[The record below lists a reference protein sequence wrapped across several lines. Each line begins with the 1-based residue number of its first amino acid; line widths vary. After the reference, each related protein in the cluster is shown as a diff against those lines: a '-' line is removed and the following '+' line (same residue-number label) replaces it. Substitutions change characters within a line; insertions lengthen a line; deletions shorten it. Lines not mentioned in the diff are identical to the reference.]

1 MRAVVVIPTF
11 NERDNIAPL
20 IRRLTA
26 LVGPGAPG
34 GLPGLPMPLDLFFV
48 DDNSPDGTGQLLESM
63 RPEIGNLRVLHRSGK
78 LGLGTAYRT
87 AFHQLLAEGYDRLL
101 SMDADLSHAPESI
114 PALLAASEE
123 ADLVVGSR
131 YVAGGG
137 TQHCSAARRALS
149 RTANAGARL
158 LLGLTLRDAT
168 AGFRCYRREL
178 LADLDRRDI
187 RSNGYSYLLE
197 MSYNAQRLGYRLAEV
212 PIRFDNRVHEKSKM
226 SRKEIWL
233 ASRTLLRLAGNRLFS
248 GARREHRVPG

>member
-11 NERDNIAPL
+11 NERENIAPL
-20 IRRLTA
+20 VRRLTA
-26 LVGPGAPG
+26 LGSPGTAG
-34 GLPGLPMPLDLFFV
+34 GLAMPLDLFFV

-63 RPEIGNLRVLHRSGK
+63 RSEVANLRVLHRTGK

-87 AFHQLLAEGYDRLL
+87 AFRQLLAEGYERLL

-114 PALLAASEE
+114 PALLAASET

-149 RTANAGARL
+149 HTANAGARL

-197 MSYNAQRLGYRLAEV
+197 MSYYGQRLGYRLCEV
-212 PIRFDNRVHEKSKM
+212 PIRFDNRVHEQSKM
-226 SRKEIWL
+226 SKKEIWF
-233 ASRTLLRLAGNRLFS
+233 ASRTLFRLAGDRWFF
-248 GARREHRVPG
+248 GARRERRVLPG

>member
-1 MRAVVVIPTF
+1 MRAVVVIPTY

-20 IRRLTA
+20 VARLTA
-26 LVGPGAPG
+26 LAGPEVPG
-34 GLPGLPMPLDLFFV
+34 GLAMPLDLFFV

-63 RPEIGNLRVLHRSGK
+63 RAGTPNLRVLHRSGK

-87 AFHQLLAEGYDRLL
+87 AFRQLLAEGYDRLL

-114 PALLAASEE
+114 PALLQASEE

-137 TQHCSAARRALS
+137 TQACSAARRALS
-149 RTANAGARL
+149 QTANAGARL

-168 AGFRCYRREL
+168 AGFRCYRRDL

-197 MSYNAQRLGYRLAEV
+197 MSYYAQRLGYRLCEV
-212 PIRFDNRVHEKSKM
+212 PIRFDNRVHAQSKM

-233 ASRTLLRLAGNRLFS
+233 ASRTLFRLAGDRLFF
-248 GARREHRVPG
+248 GARPQPGFTPP

>member
-1 MRAVVVIPTF
+1 MRAVVVIPTY

-20 IRRLTA
+20 IGRLTA
-26 LVGPGAPG
+26 LG
-34 GLPGLPMPLDLFFV
+34 GLGGAAGLSMPLDLFFV
-48 DDNSPDGTGQLLESM
+48 DDNSPDGTGQLLESL
-63 RPEIGNLRVLHRSGK
+63 RAETPNLRVLHRPGK

-87 AFHQLLAEGYDRLL
+87 AFRQLLGEGYDRLL

-149 RTANAGARL
+149 KTANAGARL

-168 AGFRCYRREL
+168 AGFRCYRRDL

-197 MSYNAQRLGYRLAEV
+197 MSYYAQRLGYRLHEV
-212 PIRFDNRVHEKSKM
+212 PIRFDNRVHAQSKM

-233 ASRTLLRLAGNRLFS
+233 ASRTLFRLAAGRPFF
-248 GARREHRVPG
+248 GARHERRVLPG

>member
-1 MRAVVVIPTF
+1 MRAVVVIPTY

-20 IRRLTA
+20 VSRLIGLAIREGDQA
-26 LVGPGAPG
+26 
-34 GLPGLPMPLDLFFV
+34 LPMPLDLFFV
-48 DDNSPDGTGQLLESM
+48 DDNSPDGTGRLLESM
-63 RPEIGNLRVLHRSGK
+63 RAEIPNLRVLHREGK

-87 AFHQLLAEGYDRLL
+87 AFRQLLSEGYDRLL

-114 PALLAASEE
+114 PALLRGSED

-131 YVAGGG
+131 YVEGGG

-149 RTANAGARL
+149 LTANAGARA
-158 LLGLTLRDAT
+158 LLGLKLRDAT

-178 LADLDRRDI
+178 LTDLDQRDI

-197 MSYNAQRLGYRLAEV
+197 MSYYAQRLGYRLSEV

-233 ASRTLLRLAGNRLFS
+233 ASKTLFRLAGGRFFF
-248 GARREHRVPG
+248 GARRVHRVLPN

>member
-11 NERDNIAPL
+11 NERENIAPL
-20 IRRLTA
+20 VRRLTA
-26 LVGPGAPG
+26 LRGEGAEG
-34 GLPGLPMPLDLFFV
+34 RGQVPLDLFFV

-63 RPEIGNLRVLHRSGK
+63 RPETPNLRVLHRSGK
-78 LGLGTAYRT
+78 LGLGTAYQT
-87 AFHQLLAEGYDRLL
+87 AFRQLLAEGYDLLL

-114 PALLAASEE
+114 PDLLAASET

-131 YVAGGG
+131 YVPGGQ
-137 TQHCSAARRALS
+137 TKNCSAPRRALS
-149 RTANAGARL
+149 RGANAGARL

-197 MSYNAQRLGYRLAEV
+197 MSYYAQRLGYRLREV
-212 PIRFDNRVHEKSKM
+212 PIRFDNRVHEQSKM
-226 SRKEIWL
+226 SRKEIWF
-233 ASRTLLRLAGNRLFS
+233 ATRTLLRLTRDRLFF
-248 GARREHRVPG
+248 GARSQRREATDQ

>member
-1 MRAVVVIPTF
+1 MRAVVVIPTY

-20 IRRLTA
+20 VRRLTA
-26 LVGPGAPG
+26 LGGPGAPG
-34 GLPGLPMPLDLFFV
+34 GLSMPLDLFFV

-63 RPEIGNLRVLHRSGK
+63 RPEVPNLRVLHRAGK

-87 AFHQLLAEGYDRLL
+87 AFRQLLAEGYDRLL

-114 PALLAASEE
+114 PALLAASEG
-123 ADLVVGSR
+123 ADLIVGSR
-131 YVAGGG
+131 YAPGGA
-137 TQHCSAARRALS
+137 TQNCSAPRRALS
-149 RTANAGARL
+149 RVANAGARL

-197 MSYNAQRLGYRLAEV
+197 MSYHAQRLGYRLHEV

-233 ASRTLLRLAGNRLFS
+233 ASKTLFRLAGGRLFF
-248 GARREHRVPG
+248 GDRRVRRVSAG

>member
-1 MRAVVVIPTF
+1 MRAVVVIPTY

-20 IRRLTA
+20 VGRLIA
-26 LVGPGAPG
+26 LGGSGGPG
-34 GLPGLPMPLDLFFV
+34 GLAMPLDLFFV

-63 RPEIGNLRVLHRSGK
+63 RQQIPNLRVLHRPGK

-87 AFHQLLAEGYDRLL
+87 AFHQLLGEGYDRLL

-114 PALLAASEE
+114 PALLAASEG
-123 ADLVVGSR
+123 ADLIVGSR
-131 YVAGGG
+131 YVKGGA
-137 TQHCSAARRALS
+137 TQACSPARRALS
-149 RTANAGARL
+149 QTANAGARL

-197 MSYNAQRLGYRLAEV
+197 MSYYAQRLGYHLHEV

-233 ASRTLLRLAGNRLFS
+233 ASKTLFRLAGGRLFF
-248 GARREHRVPG
+248 GDRRVRRVSAG